1 MPAFKQRLAR
11 IGATAGVLAVSTAAF
26 MAVGGAGASVA
37 SAACVTKGEG
47 TPLAGSG
54 SSLQKEAQANWT
66 NATHF
71 GAECAETPVTYTS
84 TSSGKGL
91 TAFGFQPGSTIEHKT
106 AFIGTDD
113 GPNGEQIKKAEENSK
128 TKPLIIPVAETAIA
142 VVINPPVNCELQT
155 GVTHGISW
163 VTLSQIFGG
172 KEVKTWAQLA
182 TAEVVKGTGC
192 TGNITRVVRAEGSG
206 TTYQFK
212 NYLAT
217 LQGTE
222 FGGKP
227 MPCELAG
234 FNEETGKAVTSS
246 SWKNMRQ
253 VGTEEKPNITWP
265 EPSNC
270 AETSTV
276 VRKAGGGAVAEYV
289 AATDGTIGYAALPDA
304 KAKGAEVAQLQDVS
318 TPRYAG
324 PVKTST
330 TESNCGE
337 RIYTVPT
344 AGRVGGTGEA
354 VDWSQVFGASPAVGS
369 SLYPLCTLTYDVSW
383 KSYEA
388 AGYKEPE
395 TGKPVMLAA
404 NVKSYM
410 QYLISTNGQKVLTEH
425 YYQKLPTGAGVVANN
440 VLGAAET
447 AINKIG

>member
-11 IGATAGVLAVSTAAF
+11 IGASAGVLAATTAAIL
-26 MAVGGAGASVA
+26 AVGGAGASVA
-37 SAACVTKGEG
+37 SAACVAKGEG
-47 TPLAGSG
+47 TALAGNG

-66 NATHF
+66 NGTHF
-71 GAECAETPVTYTS
+71 GAECPETPVTYTP

-91 TAFGFQPGSTIEHKT
+91 AAFGFTSGSIDHKT

-113 GPNGEQIKKAEENSK
+113 GPNATQIASAESVSK

-142 VVINPPVNCELQT
+142 VVINPPANCELQT
-155 GVTHGISW
+155 GVTHGIGW
-163 VTLSQIFGG
+163 VALTQIFGG
-172 KEVKTWAQLA
+172 KEIKTWAQLA

-192 TGNITRVVRAEGSG
+192 TGEITRVVRAEGSG

-212 NYLAT
+212 NYLAV
-217 LQGTE
+217 LQGE
-222 FGGKP
+222 FGGKA
-227 MPCELAG
+227 MPCSLAG
-234 FNEETGKAVTSS
+234 FNEAENKAVTTT
-246 SWKNMRQ
+246 SWKDMRQ

-270 AETSTV
+270 AETSPV
-276 VRKAGGGAVAEYV
+276 VRKAGGGAIAEYV

-324 PVKTST
+324 PVKPST
-330 TESNCGE
+330 TESNCGA
-337 RIYTVPT
+337 RIYTVPA
-344 AGRVGGTGEA
+344 AGRTGTGTGEGA
-354 VDWSQVFGASPAVGS
+354 DWSQVFGAAPAVGS

-395 TGKPVMLAA
+395 SGKPAMVAA

-410 QYLISTNGQKVLTEH
+410 QYLLGTSGQTVLTEH
-425 YYQKLPTGAGVVANN
+425 YYQKLPTGTSIND
-440 VLGAAET
+440 VLGAAEL
-447 AINKIG
+447 AAGKIG